1 MSAKNVNGLP
11 ACRPVVATSVRPRD
25 GEIDMSLT
33 GMLVAAVVA
42 RYLIVDDSPT
52 IRMTLAAAIKQAS
65 RGAVEVVEVADGATA
80 MKEFKSRT
88 PDAVF
93 LDIMLEEKKDGL
105 DLLKEMLKIDPK
117 ARVIFV
123 TGLPA
128 SDPKVVKG
136 IQQGAFGYLGKP
148 ARTDAVRKLLNDMEA
163 EAGRFGRI
171 R

>member
-1 MSAKNVNGLP
+1 M
-11 ACRPVVATSVRPRD
+11 
-25 GEIDMSLT
+25 
-33 GMLVAAVVA
+33 A

-52 IRMTLAAAIKQAS
+52 IRLSLATAIRQAS
-65 RGAVEVVEVADGATA
+65 RGAVTIAEAADSATA
-80 MKEFKSRT
+80 MKEFKAQKT
-88 PDAVF
+88 DAVF
-93 LDIMLEEKKDGL
+93 LDIMLEEKRDGL
-105 DLLKEMLKIDPK
+105 DVLKEMLSINPS
-117 ARVIFV
+117 ARIIFV